1 VATAEELDKG
11 IADLLAQKVQG
22 DYLLAST
29 LFAFWKNQGYR
40 LMGYRSVAEYLR
52 ERFRG
57 QEQDH
62 AARMHARGFQRLIR
76 EFKLAQEI
84 PAFREAFDSISRS
97 NRRLIAQVI
106 TKDNAEIWIAHA
118 KTLNY
123 RELEEKIVTLP
134 AEKKNDGVVTKR
146 LRLYPDQL
154 EILDRAFDIARGL
167 VEADGKDPNGP
178 EGPLVEMIV
187 QEFLSTY
194 ATDDATRKR
203 PEWSYF
209 QCPECGVFT
218 GMLRR
223 PEQDVAVDD
232 GIVRVYEC
240 RKCSAGVAVKA
251 FG

>member
-1 VATAEELDKG
+1 MATAEELDKG

-29 LFAFWKNQGYR
+29 LFAFHVNQGYR

-57 QEQDH
+57 EEQDH

-84 PAFREAFDSISRS
+84 PAFKAAFDSISRS

-134 AEKKNDGVVTKR
+134 SEKKNDGVVTKK
-146 LRLYPDQL
+146 LRMYADQL
-154 EILDRAFDIARGL
+154 ELLNRAFAIAREL
-167 VEADGKDPNGP
+167 VEEEGKDPRGP

-194 ATDDATRKR
+194 ATDESI
-203 PEWSYF
+203 PFMSYL
-209 QCPECGVFT
+209 QCPGCGHFT
-218 GMLRR
+218 AMLRR
-223 PEQDVAVDD
+223 TEQDVVVED
-232 GIVRVYEC
+232 GTVMVYEC
-240 RKCSAGVAVKA
+240 RKCAAGVAVKA
-251 FG
+251 FGGG